1 MLIVSK
7 PGKWHYNL
15 GKSIWT
21 ITLDISKDNQLNTP
35 KVLDGNEVK
44 LVGSKNVENKAT
56 KAKGIKCHHSYY
68 LYQEK
73 SVCFFND

>member
-1 MLIVSK
+1 MSIIN
-7 PGKWHYNL
+7 YNS

-56 KAKGIKCHHSYY
+56 KAKGIKCHHSYH

-73 SVCFFND
+73 HVFFND